1 MTDTLI
7 ALETSGTRCGVAL
20 WRRAGAGSPV
30 LVCDAHE
37 GVQEHAARLLPMVS
51 RQLESVGSTP
61 ADVDVIAFGQG
72 PGAFTGLRV
81 ACGVAQGMGLAL
93 GVPVVAV
100 GSHCA
105 VADMIDRLPEP
116 QLVAVA
122 MDARM
127 AEVYVT
133 VMVLAGQVDPAQWDG
148 PAPRVLIGPVLM
160 AATDLPTW
168 LAQGLGGWK
177 AEASG
182 AGQAWLAGDAWA
194 AYGSD
199 LAWPTGW
206 TAHAAQAPSAAAVAR
221 LGALAWR
228 AGLGADPADVHPLYV
243 RDKVA
248 FTTAERAAGSGG
260 NPKAAPV
267 AGEAGQ

>member
-20 WRRAGAGSPV
+20 WRRAEAGLPV
-30 LVCDAHE
+30 LVCDAYE
-37 GVQEHAARLLPMVS
+37 GVQEHATRLLPMVS
-51 RQLESVGSTP
+51 KQLASVGSTS
-61 ADVDVIAFGQG
+61 ADVGAIAFGQG

-81 ACGVAQGMGLAL
+81 ACGIAQGMGLAL

-105 VADMIDRLPEP
+105 VADTIDRLPEP

-133 VMVLAGQVDPAQWDG
+133 VMMLAGQATPVQWDG

-160 AATDLPTW
+160 AAADLPMW
-168 LAQGLGGWK
+168 LAQGLRGWT

-182 AGQAWLAGDAWA
+182 VGQAWLAGDAWA
-194 AYGSD
+194 AYGAD
-199 LAWPTGW
+199 LAWPAGW
-206 TAHAAQAPSAAAVAR
+206 TAHAAQAPSVAAVAR

-228 AGLGADPADVHPLYV
+228 AGFGADPADVHPLYV

-267 AGEAGQ
+267 VGEAGR